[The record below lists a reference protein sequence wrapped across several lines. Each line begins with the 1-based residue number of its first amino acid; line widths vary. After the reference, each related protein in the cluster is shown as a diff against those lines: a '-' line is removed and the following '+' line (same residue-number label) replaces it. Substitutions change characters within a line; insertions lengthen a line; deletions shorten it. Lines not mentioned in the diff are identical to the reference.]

1 MVLDSSDKKTK
12 LDRDENQFFSSSIQ
26 FSKRCALGLKDGER
40 NRARAIVIYQIRNQQ
55 YSVLKRSALGL
66 KDGEQYRVKMKF
78 IFWDR
83 NQQH

>member
-40 NRARAIVIYQIRNQQ
+40 NRVRAIAIYQIRNQQ
-55 YSVLKRSALGL
+55 YSVFEKERFGTERLEA
-66 KDGEQYRVKMKF
+66 E
-78 IFWDR
+78 
-83 NQQH
+83 